1 VTGFADLVLRAQP
14 RLANV
19 NIDVTEGRTFRFNIT
34 DLEDGAGAA
43 IDLTAATIVC
53 KVVTDV
59 DGSDVVTLT
68 GTGSSGGLSI
78 TASAATMASL
88 AVGATKYEPRQC
100 LWYCKV
106 TSGTDVVQFWGPE
119 ASNFLIWAE

>member
-19 NIDVTEGRTFRFNIT
+19 DIDVTEGRTFRFDIT
-34 DLEDGAGAA
+34 DLEDGAGDP
-43 IDLTAATIVC
+43 IDLSAATIVC

-68 GTGSSGGLSI
+68 GTGSSGGMSI
-78 TASAATMASL
+78 TASAATMAGL
-88 AVGATKYEPRQC
+88 AAGGTKFKPRKC

-106 TSGTDVVQFWGPE
+106 TSGSNVVQFWGPE
-119 ASNFLIWAE
+119 GSNFLIWAE